1 MKPINVALILFQK
14 SILSINLKK
23 NNIDFL
29 SKLIVLHVL
38 SIILRNVYVGILQV

>member
-1 MKPINVALILFQK
+1 MKPINVTLILFQK